1 MVLRK
6 SHVRGGV
13 CYFCGVIR
21 NGLLFLLMFIAYG
34 YKMDYHAIVEMCVL
48 HFKRFERFLAERG
61 RGMRKVDLIVVH
73 CSATPPGVS
82 LSPQDLERE
91 HRRRGFDGCG
101 YHYYVRRDGLI
112 CSMRP
117 VERPGAHAKGF
128 NATSIGVCYEG
139 GLDADGRPADTR
151 TPQQRHSL
159 RVLVRVL
166 LQDFPGCRV
175 TGHRDLS
182 PDRNGNGVVEPEEW
196 LKACPCFD
204 VQGERFWE

>member
-6 SHVRGGV
+6 SHVCGGV

-117 VERPGAHAKGF
+117 VSGRAHMPGVSTLRALGCATKGDWMP
-128 NATSIGVCYEG
+128 TEG
-139 GLDADGRPADTR
+139 RRIRARRSSAIR
-151 TPQQRHSL
+151 
-159 RVLVRVL
+159 
-166 LQDFPGCRV
+166 
-175 TGHRDLS
+175 
-182 PDRNGNGVVEPEEW
+182 
-196 LKACPCFD
+196 
-204 VQGERFWE
+204 

>member
-73 CSATPPGVS
+73 CSATPPGGVALAAGPGKGAPPQGIRRVRLS
-82 LSPQDLERE
+82 LLCAQGRPDLLDASGGAAGCTCQGFQRYE
-91 HRRRGFDGCG
+91 HRGVLRRGTGCRRKAGG
-101 YHYYVRRDGLI
+101 YAHTAAA
-112 CSMRP
+112 P
-117 VERPGAHAKGF
+117 FAEGAGA
-128 NATSIGVCYEG
+128 GVAAG
-139 GLDADGRPADTR
+139 
-151 TPQQRHSL
+151 
-159 RVLVRVL
+159 
-166 LQDFPGCRV
+166 FPGMPGDG
-175 TGHRDLS
+175 T
-182 PDRNGNGVVEPEEW
+182 P
-196 LKACPCFD
+196 
-204 VQGERFWE
+204 